1 MRIPSGEGN
10 RVQEG
15 KWIENHLAFKA
26 VKNFPLLSDLT
37 WIDTSREREPEKH
50 RCSFESKEK

>member
-15 KWIENHLAFKA
+15 KWVENHLAFKA
-26 VKNFPLLSDLT
+26 IKNFPLSDL
-37 WIDTSREREPEKH
+37 DRG
-50 RCSFESKEK
+50 F

>member
-26 VKNFPLLSDLT
+26 VKNFPLLSDLS
-37 WIDTSREREPEKH
+37 DLDRG
-50 RCSFESKEK
+50 F